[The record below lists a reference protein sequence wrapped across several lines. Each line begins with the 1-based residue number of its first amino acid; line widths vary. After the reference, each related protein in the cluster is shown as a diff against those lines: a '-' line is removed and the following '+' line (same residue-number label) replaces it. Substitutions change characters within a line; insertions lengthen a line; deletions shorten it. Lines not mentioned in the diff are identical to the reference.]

1 MVPEEMIERLH
12 TGNYACV
19 IRNGNEER
27 VCYQRGVADLYD
39 LLKNQPDFL
48 NHAQVAD
55 KVIGKGAAAL
65 MALGKVAEVYTDVIS
80 RPARALLE
88 RESMPVTYVTEA
100 PYIRNRAQTGQ
111 CPVETLCSETD
122 DLQEMLEKISCFLAS
137 LKEQG

>member
-27 VCYQRGVADLYD
+27 VFYQRGVADLYD

-65 MALGKVAEVYTDVIS
+65 MALGKVAEVYTD
-80 RPARALLE
+80 
-88 RESMPVTYVTEA
+88 ESAVRQE
-100 PYIRNRAQTGQ
+100 
-111 CPVETLCSETD
+111 LFWSE
-122 DLQEMLEKISCFLAS
+122 KAFR
-137 LKEQG
+137 

>member
-12 TGNYACV
+12 TRNYSCV

-27 VCYQRGVADLYD
+27 VFHRRGVADLYE
-39 LLKNQPDFL
+39 LLYEEPDFL
-48 NHAQVAD
+48 NGAWIAD

-65 MALGKVAEVYTDVIS
+65 MALGKVQEVYADVIS
-80 RPARALLE
+80 RSAKGLLE
-88 RESMPVTYVTEA
+88 QEGIPLVYASEV

-122 DLQEMLEKISCFLAS
+122 DLQEMLEKISRFLAS